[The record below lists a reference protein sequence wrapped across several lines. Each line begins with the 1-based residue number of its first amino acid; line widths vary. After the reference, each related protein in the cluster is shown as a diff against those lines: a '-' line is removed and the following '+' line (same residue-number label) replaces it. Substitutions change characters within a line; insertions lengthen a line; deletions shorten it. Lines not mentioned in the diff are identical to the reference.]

1 MTAGSAPAILEVKW
15 GEEVVMGWPERI
27 VVDPR
32 VLVGKP
38 VVRNTRL
45 SVEFLVGLL
54 AEGWTEKQILDN
66 YPGLVHEDLLA
77 CLQYASEMLRAEK
90 VYPVAV

>member
-1 MTAGSAPAILEVKW
+1 
-15 GEEVVMGWPERI
+15 MGWPDRI
-27 VVDPR
+27 VVDPTI
-32 VLVGKP
+32 LVGKP

-54 AEGWTEKQILDN
+54 AQGWTEQQILDN
-66 YPGLVHEDLLA
+66 YPGLTHEDVLA
-77 CLQYASEMLRAEK
+77 CLQYASEVLRSER